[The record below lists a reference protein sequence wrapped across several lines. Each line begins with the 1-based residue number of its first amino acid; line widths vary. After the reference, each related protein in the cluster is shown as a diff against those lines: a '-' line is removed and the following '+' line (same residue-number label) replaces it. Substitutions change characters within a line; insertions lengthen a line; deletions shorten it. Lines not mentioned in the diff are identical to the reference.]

1 MDSRVS
7 PTPLLMVVARND
19 RMTVTDLSLAAYER
33 ALEPKRLVLMQ
44 GGHFDPY
51 LDGFQQAEA
60 AATSWFRAHLCH
72 PDADHARPEPDTLEK
87 IP

>member
-1 MDSRVS
+1 
-7 PTPLLMVVARND
+7 MVVARSD

-33 ALEPKRLVLMQ
+33 ALEPKRLVLIQ

-60 AATSWFRAHLCH
+60 AATSWFRAHLSE
-72 PDADHARPEPDTLEK
+72 PDAGHSRSEPHTQEK
-87 IP
+87 SP